1 MKKEL
6 KSLKRGELIEIIYQ
20 LKKNEQELQNEIS
33 LLNIQLENKNLQ
45 FENVGSVAEAAIS
58 IADVFNAA
66 QKAADIY
73 LEEVKNRKENID
85 HECEMIRSEAQAEAE
100 AIIGEAE
107 KEAEEILRDA
117 MQQKEIILEQ
127 CRKSR
132 NELKRFR
139 AIIQS
144 LDGETTFD
152 VE

>member
-33 LLNIQLENKNLQ
+33 LLSIQLENKNLQ
-45 FENVGSVAEAAIS
+45 FEEIGSVAEAAIS
-58 IADVFNAA
+58 ISEVFTAA

-73 LEEVKNRKENID
+73 LEEITARKENID
-85 HECEMIRSEAQAEAE
+85 HECEMIRNEAQAEAE
-100 AIIGEAE
+100 AIIAEAE
-107 KEAEEILRDA
+107 KEAEEILSDA
-117 MQQKEIILEQ
+117 VQQKEIIMEQ

-139 AIIQS
+139 AIIQN